1 MEKKGTRQTE
11 ISVIIPTYQPEGFL
25 WECLTALDNQTLDHT
40 LFEVLL
46 VLNGPKEPYMS
57 QIESFLK
64 EHSGLACQVIWS
76 EEKGVSLARNIG
88 LDKAQGRYICFI
100 DDDDLVTDDYLR
112 ELLAIATP
120 DTVALPYICAFE
132 DGSTALRPIYI
143 SDNFVEGGRDIPFV
157 AVRRYFYISSCKLIP
172 RDIIGSRRFDVSL
185 RNGEDSQFMLLISD
199 RIGKVSF
206 TAAHVMYKYRQR
218 SGSAFNGNKS
228 VWYHFTNMLIR
239 FYKATKVYLSA
250 PCRYS
255 FPFYAKYMLATFMG
269 GIRQMLHKGQ

>member
-199 RIGKVSF
+199 RVRKVSF

-218 SGSAFNGNKS
+218 SGSAFYGNKS